1 MGVDSLTSYY
11 SPELKRR
18 NLAALE
24 KHPEFSFI
32 QRDILELTPKDV
44 RGAEVVFH
52 EAAQPGVRA
61 SWGENFQA
69 YTHSNVL
76 ATQRLLELCKEL
88 ELQKFVYASSS
99 SVYGDVSALPMH
111 EELLPRPV
119 SPYGVTKLAAEHLC
133 YLYWKNYGIPV
144 VSLRY
149 FTVYGP
155 RQRPDMAFHRFA
167 KALYSGDE
175 IQLYGD
181 GTQTRDFTF
190 VDDVVAATLR
200 SAECDAV
207 GEVMNI
213 GGGSRVQLIHALELL
228 AELSGRK
235 PRIRR
240 LERQRGDVR
249 DTLADIGRARR
260 VLGWE
265 PRVRLE
271 EGLSRFIQWY
281 EREMLT

>member
-32 QRDILELTPKDV
+32 QRDILELTPKDM

-99 SVYGDVSALPMH
+99 SVYGDVSTLPMH

-200 SAECDAV
+200 GAECDAV

>member
-32 QRDILELTPKDV
+32 QRDILELTPKDM

-190 VDDVVAATLR
+190 VDDVVAATMR
-200 SAECDAV
+200 GAECDAV

>member
-32 QRDILELTPKDV
+32 QRDILELTPKDM

-76 ATQRLLELCKEL
+76 ANQRLLELCKEL

-207 GEVMNI
+207 GEVMNV
-213 GGGSRVQLIHALELL
+213 GGGSRVQLIHALEIL

-240 LERQRGDVR
+240 LERQRGDVK
-249 DTLADIGRARR
+249 DTLADIGRAKRL
-260 VLGWE
+260 LGWE

>member
-32 QRDILELTPKDV
+32 QRDILELTPKDM

-200 SAECDAV
+200 GAECDAV
-207 GEVMNI
+207 GEVMNV

-249 DTLADIGRARR
+249 DTLADIGRAKRL
-260 VLGWE
+260 LGWE

>member
-1 MGVDSLTSYY
+1 VGVDSLTSYY

-32 QRDILELTPKDV
+32 QRDILELTPKDM

-190 VDDVVAATLR
+190 VDDVVAATMR
-200 SAECDAV
+200 GAECDAV